1 MKKSLLIVLVACS
14 ILAGCDYT
22 KLQPSF
28 KDEATF
34 QGGTM
39 QPQPNFA
46 QFKDIPIPEKA
57 VMDLKKTMLYILMEL
72 MKNIFKKEKK
82 VLLKKLKQKK
92 TMLFGNDPIIGRL
105 AFSAPYNQSNLFDF
119 YMQEMPKFGWS
130 EITMIRSANSVLT
143 FSKENRI
150 ATIQLATTVSGS
162 SDVIFDIS
170 FGKVNKG
177 Y

>member
-1 MKKSLLIVLVACS
+1 MKKLVLAVFLMCGVLTA
-14 ILAGCDYT
+14 CDYA

-57 VMDLKKTMLYILMEL
+57 TMDL
-72 MKNIFKKEKK
+72 
-82 VLLKKLKQKK
+82 KK